1 MVEGKEQLNNNVKL
15 PISVA
20 VDDGLRGLRC
30 SSRLRGSFCQNN
42 KEAEV

>member
-20 VDDGLRGLRC
+20 VARFAVQQPTSRFFLPEQQGSGGLMD
-30 SSRLRGSFCQNN
+30 
-42 KEAEV
+42 E